1 MRRLIVFNHL
11 SLDGYFT
18 DANGDMRFAQNP
30 VPDAEWDAFVA
41 GNAGGGGM
49 LVFGRVT
56 YDLMAS
62 FWPTPIAAEQMPD
75 VAAAMNKLPKVVF
88 SRTMNEA
95 SWNNTRLVR
104 DDLAG
109 EIRRLK
115 QEDGEGMVIF
125 GSGTI
130 VSQLTQDGL
139 IDEYQIVLDP
149 VALGRGRTMFK
160 GIRKKLTLKL
170 TRTRAFGNGNI
181 LLCYEPMGL

>member
-1 MRRLIVFNHL
+1 
-11 SLDGYFT
+11 
-18 DANGDMRFAQNP
+18 
-30 VPDAEWDAFVA
+30 
-41 GNAGGGGM
+41 
-49 LVFGRVT
+49 
-56 YDLMAS
+56 
-62 FWPTPIAAEQMPD
+62 MPD

-88 SRTMNEA
+88 LRTMNEA

-130 VSQLTQDGL
+130 VSQLTQEGL

-149 VALGRGRTMFK
+149 VALGRGRTMFE